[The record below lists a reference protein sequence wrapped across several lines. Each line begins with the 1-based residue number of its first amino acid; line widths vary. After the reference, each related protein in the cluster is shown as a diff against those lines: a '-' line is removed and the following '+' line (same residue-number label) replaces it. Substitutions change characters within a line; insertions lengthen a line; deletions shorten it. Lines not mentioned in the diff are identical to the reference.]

1 MYPMGKYRDFDND
14 IWEEN
19 EQYLRRFHGSADDL
33 EEILD
38 DTRLRGKSD
47 KKRKRTDFGD
57 TDVL

>member
-19 EQYLRRFHGSADDL
+19 EQYLRHFHGSADDL

-38 DTRLRGKSD
+38 ETLLRGKSD
-47 KKRKRTDFGD
+47 KKRKRNELGSA
-57 TDVL
+57 DVI